1 MAMKNIYYLLYI
13 LIGIYC
19 VSLLISGKIWFMIA
33 YLLSLG
39 ITKYYSVKRNKE
51 LNYMWQLATEKNIPL
66 ITLSELSTMGQL
78 DLKAT
83 QREESGRYLPPRK
96 LVRQTIEKLEN
107 YKG

>member
-1 MAMKNIYYLLYI
+1 MAMKKIYYLLYI